1 VLGLKAWMIPVL
13 VAVVG
18 VIAFLWG
25 FEYVVPDLGLSKYG
39 FPLIWGVNTTIT
51 IAGPVDRW
59 SVDITA
65 LLIDI
70 SVWFSLIL
78 VSAYISRDVLK

>member
-1 VLGLKAWMIPVL
+1 ML

-18 VIAFLWG
+18 VAAILWG
-25 FEYVVPDLGLSKYG
+25 FDYVVPDLGISKHG
-39 FPLIWGVNTTIT
+39 IPFIWGVNTTIT

-65 LLIDI
+65 LMIDLL
-70 SVWFSLIL
+70 VWFSLIL
-78 VSAYISRDVLK
+78 VGAYICRDILG

>member
-1 VLGLKAWMIPVL
+1 MLGLKAWMIPVL

-18 VIAFLWG
+18 VIAILWG
-25 FEYVVPDLGLSKYG
+25 FEYAVPDLGLSKYG